1 MSCDF
6 NLKSENINIARVGE
20 NFFSEDDLIDKL
32 PKNLNSKDS
41 TDLVN
46 ELIENWALNQ
56 LLIKNAEIN
65 LSDSEKNDIKKMI
78 YMNITTKTL
87 KTSYFMKI

>member
-32 PKNLNSKDS
+32 PKNLNLKYS
-41 TDLVN
+41 TDL
-46 ELIENWALNQ
+46 LN
-56 LLIKNAEIN
+56 
-65 LSDSEKNDIKKMI
+65 
-78 YMNITTKTL
+78 
-87 KTSYFMKI
+87 